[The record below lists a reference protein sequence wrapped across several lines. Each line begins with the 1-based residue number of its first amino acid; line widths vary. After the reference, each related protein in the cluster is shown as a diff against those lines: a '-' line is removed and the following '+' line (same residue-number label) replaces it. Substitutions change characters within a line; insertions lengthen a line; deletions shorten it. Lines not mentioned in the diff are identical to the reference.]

1 MAKHLLVG
9 VLIVGLVLMSASS
22 AFAMPAAEPDEP
34 QTPTDFNGDWYADL
48 AIGVPD
54 ENIGSVADAGA
65 VNILYGG
72 RGAGL
77 SARNNR
83 VLEPG

>member
-1 MAKHLLVG
+1 MKKHYLLVG
-9 VLIVGLVLMSASS
+9 ILLVGMVLTSAPI
-22 AFAMPAAEPDEP
+22 AFAVPAAEPDEP
-34 QTPTDFNGDWYADL
+34 QAPDDFNGDWYADL

-72 RGAGL
+72 RGPR
-77 SARNNR
+77 SFD
-83 VLEPG
+83 PK